1 MPSRMLDAADA
12 LRFILAGNA
21 TVTLRNAATESRFT
35 YKIQVPQDPD
45 PTRPVYFVKLLNG
58 PDNTADY
65 QYLGAIFG
73 RSFRLTQKSRIG
85 PDAPSY
91 ILFRFVFEGLVRGD
105 LNSSYEVWHED
116 RCGRCGRVLTVPE
129 SIATGIGPDCAALMG
144 IPMAT
149 LPGPDARSSERGPDV
164 PSEYP
169 GPTRTRE
176 AQARQDAPPIPPIPA
191 PAPARTPRTPTEREA
206 LAMLLSCFNR
216 IDGTLRVFPG
226 AAQFEPVDDA
236 REAQSILDAAYRC
249 FEDAR

>member
-149 LPGPDARSSERGPDV
+149 LPGPDAPA
-164 PSEYP
+164 P
-169 GPTRTRE
+169 
-176 AQARQDAPPIPPIPA
+176 APPIPPIPA
-191 PAPARTPRTPTEREA
+191 PAPAPAPTPRTPTEREA

-216 IDGTLRVFPG
+216 IDGTLRIYPG

-236 REAQSILDAAYRC
+236 RAAQSILDAAYRC
-249 FEDAR
+249 FEESR